1 MHIVVS
7 WLILSAAVYV
17 TASTLTGF
25 HVKDFKSAILVAG
38 LFGILN
44 YLLGGVLFVA
54 LGIATLGIGFLLGFL
69 TMWVVNSLLLV
80 VTDKL
85 TDHLTIDSFGWAMG
99 GALMI
104 SMLSVLGNWLVGMVF

>member
-1 MHIVVS
+1 MAQPAELGTGKPVEVAGRFDAIEKS
-7 WLILSAAVYV
+7 SAGGGG
-17 TASTLTGF
+17 S
-25 HVKDFKSAILVAG
+25 LVAG